1 MVPWGDRAVDIGP
14 WLVIVKITLLIAL
27 LIASPLAIP
36 IVESHALTF
45 IRQDRIWREMSIVV
59 DTDYIVNVK
68 LSIDKDDVY
77 WDMSKPIEIYVEASP
92 IKYPENASKTYIIIH
107 IEYMLNNNV
116 IDYNDYYIGF
126 ISLKRNLLMNTIALY
141 PTPKL
146 IKEILNKSTTLIQL
160 KPSIIISTIYE
171 NNKLETVQSEYMS
184 PFTIYVGL
192 NEALEAP
199 ETRVEYTRVIV
210 GNDILYIKSYTQY
223 KWNIDESVP
232 SIWFEVMPVYMNAT
246 SLDAF
251 IKMYTEN
258 NQLLSS
264 EYVGELYNT
273 STIQEEIT
281 LPEDIVKT
289 FSQAKGYV
297 TVFLSIVLEGSS
309 VSYSIDLVYVLRCS
323 FEKPAIAID
332 VSLPKTVYSGIPI
345 DATISIRNND
355 LEKIYV
361 KEVFMVYEDREYVID
376 VDRVLDL
383 GESFIKEVTL
393 KFNSSGKIL
402 VKIVAKILLLERYTE
417 LDVGKTIEVYVVNP
431 LVIGVDKR
439 VCSPG
444 EKLVLSINTVFINK
458 TISIIMMKINGTTPR
473 IIDTLIVSFPGTRV
487 EVTAPETPGTYIVQ
501 AITSDNI
508 RSNIIEINVSVVSYK
523 VNLIAKSTKVEPSS
537 KLEFVVEITPSP
549 KESLDIAILR
559 FEELMGTWILVP
571 GTITGQS
578 NGKYTVVLK
587 APDKPG
593 NYRFKARV
601 ALKGKII
608 GESNPVTILVGNT
621 TTSTNITSTIAQTG
635 NQTTSYLP
643 LIPPEYTIGVLAA
656 VPVVSIL
663 LWRRYRKR

>member
-1 MVPWGDRAVDIGP
+1 M
-14 WLVIVKITLLIAL
+14 IVKITLLIIL

-36 IVESHALTF
+36 IVESHTFTF
-45 IRQDRIWREMSIVV
+45 IDQDRIWREMSIVV

-77 WDMSKPIEIYVEASP
+77 WDMSKPVEIYVEASP
-92 IKYPENASKTYIIIH
+92 IKYPENASKTYVIIH

-116 IDYNDYYIGF
+116 IDYNDYYVGF
-126 ISLKRNLLMNTIALY
+126 ISPTRNLLLNTVTLY

-146 IKEILNKSTTLIQL
+146 IQEILNESTALIQL
-160 KPSIIISTIYE
+160 RSSIIISTIYRD
-171 NNKLETVQSEYMS
+171 NKLETIQSEYMS

-192 NEALEAP
+192 NEVSETPEARLEYA
-199 ETRVEYTRVIV
+199 RVIV
-210 GNDILYIKSYTQY
+210 GNDILNIKSYTQY
-223 KWNIDESVP
+223 RWDIDTGIP
-232 SIWFEVMPVYMNAT
+232 SIWIEITPAYMNT
-246 SLDAF
+246 TGLNAF
-251 IKMYTEN
+251 IKIYTEN

-264 EYVGELYNT
+264 EYLGELDNT
-273 STIQEEIT
+273 SMIQEKIT

-289 FSQAKGYV
+289 YSQAKGYI
-297 TVFLSIVLEGSS
+297 TVLLSIVLESGS
-309 VSYSIDLVYVLRCS
+309 VSYSIDLVYILRCS
-323 FEKPAIAID
+323 FEKPAIVID

-345 DATISIRNND
+345 DVTITIQNND
-355 LEKIYV
+355 LEKVYV
-361 KEVFMVYEDREYVID
+361 KEVFVVYEDREYAID

-383 GESFIKEVTL
+383 GESFIKEIAL

-402 VKIVAKILLLERYTE
+402 VEIVARILLLERYTE

-439 VCSPG
+439 VCSPS

-458 TISIIMMKINGTTPR
+458 TISIIMMKANGTIPR
-473 IIDTLIVSFPGTRV
+473 VIDTLIVSFPGTRV
-487 EVTAPETPGTYIVQ
+487 EITAPETPGTYMIQ

-508 RSNIIEINVSVVSYK
+508 RSNIIKINVSVVSYK
-523 VNLIAKSTKVEPSS
+523 VNLVAKNTKVEPGS

-571 GTITGQS
+571 GTVAEQS
-578 NGKYTVVLK
+578 NGKYSVVLK
-587 APDKPG
+587 APDKSG

-608 GESNPVTILVGNT
+608 GESNPVIIVVGNNT
-621 TTSTNITSTIAQTG
+621 AALSNATSTSTQVV
-635 NQTTSYLP
+635 NQTTNLP
-643 LIPPEYTIGVLAA
+643 LFSSEYTIGVLAII
-656 VPVVSIL
+656 PIVSIL
-663 LWRRYRKR
+663 LWRKYKRK